1 VQKTEGEVLQ
11 LPNFGRQ
18 SLAEIRAVL
27 GEFRL
32 SLRKTVRGADTTP
45 TANKLAS
52 DLRLIAA
59 RHLTILSQEEIT
71 SLELA
76 AQRLGEE
83 TELHLGGPS

>member
-1 VQKTEGEVLQ
+1 MPSRNCSIVGDFTDM
-11 LPNFGRQ
+11 
-18 SLAEIRAVL
+18 
-27 GEFRL
+27 
-32 SLRKTVRGADTTP
+32 TDTIP

-76 AQRLGEE
+76 AQRLGPGWSSLLAPGMGEGVR
-83 TELHLGGPS
+83 LDLPDLW